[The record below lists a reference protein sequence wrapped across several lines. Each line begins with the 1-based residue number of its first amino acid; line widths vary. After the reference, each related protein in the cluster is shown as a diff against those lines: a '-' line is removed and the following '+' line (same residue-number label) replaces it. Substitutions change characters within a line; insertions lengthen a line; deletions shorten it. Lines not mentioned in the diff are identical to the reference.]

1 MFDIGFWEIFLI
13 LVLALIVIGPERLPR
28 AAKTAGYW
36 VGRARRF
43 VEGVKSDV
51 EQEFDVSEFKRL
63 MHNQEVQ
70 INELQRKLSETADL
84 SGDNHEEHRY
94 EMHDEV
100 ADDETVEQLEQ
111 DAAEQDAAEHDVDH
125 DSDIEADTSVDTNV
139 SSKRED

>member
-70 INELQRKLSETADL
+70 INELQRKLAETADL
-84 SGDNHEEHRY
+84 SGDNHEPHHY
-94 EMHDEV
+94 EFHDEER
-100 ADDETVEQLEQ
+100 DTEPSNQ
-111 DAAEQDAAEHDVDH
+111 DAA
-125 DSDIEADTSVDTNV
+125 VDTAHGVTADRDSADVTENDNAV
-139 SSKRED
+139 QKREG

>member
-28 AAKTAGYW
+28 AARTAGYW
-36 VGRARRF
+36 LGRARRF

-70 INELQRKLSETADL
+70 INELQRKLAEAGDL
-84 SGDNHEEHRY
+84 SGDDQPKHGYHAEPSAEEVGQLIEEPDHLQ
-94 EMHDEV
+94 
-100 ADDETVEQLEQ
+100 ADP
-111 DAAEQDAAEHDVDH
+111 AAEA
-125 DSDIEADTSVDTNV
+125 ADTSEHDQGPDHDRGRA
-139 SSKRED
+139 KP